1 MYKHNYI
8 KYKIKIIIIIIIYSR
23 RNSFHNKE
31 KENGWMDG
39 WMDGQMEEKNFDWST
54 TEEAERNDY
63 M

>member
-39 WMDGQMEEKNFDWST
+39 WMEEKNFDWST

>member
-39 WMDGQMEEKNFDWST
+39 WMDGGKEF
-54 TEEAERNDY
+54 
-63 M
+63 